1 MEYTHRSKTGVASPL
16 RVAYL
21 LLTSGR
27 FMSGRELADAIGVKS
42 ASNII
47 HMVDDMELAGFVTE
61 VKKVPFKGRAGYKYL
76 YRAKLK
82 QDI

>member
-1 MEYTHRSKTGVASPL
+1 MTGVASPL

-27 FMSGRELADAIGVKS
+27 PMSGRELADAIGIKS

-47 HMVDDMELAGFVTE
+47 HMVDDMELAGFATE
-61 VKKVPFKGRAGYKYL
+61 VIKVPSKGRTGYKYL

-82 QDI
+82 QEREK